1 MLPGQMIDMSC
12 YELVV
17 IYDKEYGEVIAF
29 ESDRFMNDS
38 NDIVNEAI
46 NLKLFDEKYRDKVR
60 WAQCVS
66 EYEFEYIKRGGKQK
80 NKSGCIHKSR
90 QKSAVRLC
98 PGK

>member
-1 MLPGQMIDMSC
+1 MYTDYVSWVDDRYVLLRIS
-12 YELVV
+12 V

-46 NLKLFDEKYRDKVR
+46 KLKLFEEKHRDKVR

-66 EYEFEYIKRGGKQK
+66 EYEFEYIKNR
-80 NKSGCIHKSR
+80 R
-90 QKSAVRLC
+90 
-98 PGK
+98 

>member
-46 NLKLFDEKYRDKVR
+46 KLKLFDEKYRDKVR

-66 EYEFEYIKRGGKQK
+66 EYEFEYIKKGRQAK
-80 NKSGCIHKSR
+80 NENGCIHKSR
-90 QKSAVRLC
+90 
-98 PGK
+98 

>member
-1 MLPGQMIDMSC
+1 MLLRQIIDMSC

-66 EYEFEYIKRGGKQK
+66 EFEFEYIKKR
-80 NKSGCIHKSR
+80 R
-90 QKSAVRLC
+90 
-98 PGK
+98 

>member
-1 MLPGQMIDMSC
+1 MSC

-46 NLKLFDEKYRDKVR
+46 KLKLFEENTVIRY
-60 WAQCVS
+60 
-66 EYEFEYIKRGGKQK
+66 GG
-80 NKSGCIHKSR
+80 R
-90 QKSAVRLC
+90 SAC
-98 PGK
+98 PSTNLNI